1 MAKARRGWIVTKH
14 GPLQKIE
21 DNLWAVEGKVP
32 GVPLQRR
39 MAIARKDDG
48 SLVFFHAIPLDD
60 KTLEEVR
67 ALGKPTYLV
76 LGHHQHAIDAHA
88 FQQKL
93 ELQAYGPKACEAELR
108 ERIELSGTLDT
119 FPSDPTISVESVPGT
134 KLGEA
139 MMTVRKN
146 GRSSLVFSDV
156 IQNNPKE
163 STPLFFRMMGFG
175 GGPKV
180 VWVFR
185 KLFVKD
191 RTALKSALEKW
202 AALPG
207 LHRIIPFHGTIVETG
222 AANALGAAA
231 GSL

>member
-1 MAKARRGWIVTKH
+1 EEPMAKARRGWIVTKH
-14 GPLQKIE
+14 GPLQKID
-21 DNLWAVEGKVP
+21 DNLWAVEGRVP
-32 GVPLQRR
+32 GVPLHRR
-39 MAIARKDDG
+39 MVIARKGDG

-67 ALGKPTYLV
+67 ALGKPAYLV
-76 LGHHQHAIDAHA
+76 LGHHQHSIDAHA

-108 ERIELSGTLDT
+108 QRVELAGTLET
-119 FPSDPTISVESVPGT
+119 FPSDPTIGVESVPGT

-139 MMTVRKN
+139 MMAVRSN
-146 GRSSLVFSDV
+146 GRSSLMFSDV

-180 VWVFR
+180 VWLFR
-185 KLFVKD
+185 KMFIKD
-191 RTALKSALEKW
+191 RTALKSAFEKW
-202 AALPG
+202 A
-207 LHRIIPFHGTIVETG
+207 
-222 AANALGAAA
+222 
-231 GSL
+231 

>member
-1 MAKARRGWIVTKH
+1 MAKARRGWIVTQH
-14 GPLQKIE
+14 GPLQKLD

-39 MAIARKDDG
+39 MVIARKDDG

-67 ALGKPTYLV
+67 TIGMPKYLV

-108 ERIELSGTLDT
+108 KRVELSGTLEA
-119 FPSDPTISVESVPGT
+119 FPSDPTIEVESVPGT

-139 MMTVRKN
+139 MMTVRSG
-146 GRSSLVFSDV
+146 GRSSLMFSDV

-175 GGPKV
+175 GGPKI

-185 KLFVKD
+185 KMFIND
-191 RTALKSALEKW
+191 RTAVKSAFDRW

-207 LHRIIPFHGTIVETG
+207 LHRIVPFHGAIVESG
-222 AANALGAAA
+222 AANALGVAA
-231 GSL
+231 GTL

>member
-14 GPLQKIE
+14 GPLQKID
-21 DNLWAVEGKVP
+21 DNLWAVEGRVP
-32 GVPLQRR
+32 GVPLHRR
-39 MAIARKDDG
+39 MVIARKGDG

-67 ALGKPTYLV
+67 ALGKPAYLV

-108 ERIELSGTLDT
+108 QRVELAGTLET
-119 FPSDPTISVESVPGT
+119 FPSDPTIGVESVPGT

-139 MMTVRKN
+139 MMAVRS
-146 GRSSLVFSDV
+146 GDRSSLMFSDV

-185 KLFVKD
+185 KMFIKD
-191 RTALKSALEKW
+191 RTVLKSAFEKW
-202 AALPG
+202 GTLPG
-207 LHRIIPFHGTIVETG
+207 LHRLVPFHGTIVESG
-222 AANALGAAA
+222 ASSALGAAA